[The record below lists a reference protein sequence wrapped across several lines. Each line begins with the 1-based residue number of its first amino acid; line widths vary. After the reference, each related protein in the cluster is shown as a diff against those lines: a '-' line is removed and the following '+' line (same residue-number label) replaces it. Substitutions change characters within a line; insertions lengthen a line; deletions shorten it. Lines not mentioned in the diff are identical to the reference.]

1 MLLCACACVWLQVSS
16 SGFSTFIAKQ
26 ERCWSWRYHVPDTD
40 DAAEE
45 EQLVDEINLD
55 EGLGEDYNDAE
66 DLTLCGVDDVVSVP
80 STSAVILSLTTVRCI
95 NMCSEQTDDFHA
107 HEVSGSYSHCKT

>member
-1 MLLCACACVWLQVSS
+1 MCLRVAAGELIGVQYLYSQTGKVLAMA
-16 SGFSTFIAKQ
+16 
-26 ERCWSWRYHVPDTD
+26 VPDTD

-45 EQLVDEINLD
+45 KQLVDEINLD
-55 EGLGEDYNDAE
+55 EGLGEEYNDAE

-80 STSAVILSLTTVRCI
+80 STSAVVLSLTTVLCI